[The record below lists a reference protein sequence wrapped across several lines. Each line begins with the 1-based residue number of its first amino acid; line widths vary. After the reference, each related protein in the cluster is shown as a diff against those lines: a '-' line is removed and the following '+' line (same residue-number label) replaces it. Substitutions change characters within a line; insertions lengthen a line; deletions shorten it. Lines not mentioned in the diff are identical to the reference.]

1 MARCGADRGPVADPA
16 GPAQGLRGG
25 MTMGDMADAI
35 VNGECC
41 QVCGEFFEVPT
52 GYPTSCRA
60 CENEE
65 TP

>member
-1 MARCGADRGPVADPA
+1 
-16 GPAQGLRGG
+16 
-25 MTMGDMADAI
+25 MGDVAYAI